1 MRFCVYLSI
10 FSLILSN
17 VSGEIPSPSF
27 CLCALRNLL
36 EDYAMFT
43 TTRVPPRYRPS
54 SRSDVGFYVASL
66 SSSSWKPVNNATWM
80 DLSSMINAPSGMYT
94 RISLDGID
102 SVNNGLS
109 LSGLRSA
116 YLAEIIA
123 SYRAIIGQVNRF
135 HENILKSRTEIC
147 LLETEGETSRVEPL
161 IRNKWQKYFWDRL
174 SRETLVY
181 LFVYL
186 ILSVWSFWCQVI
198 EMSAFYVSI

>member
-1 MRFCVYLSI
+1 MRFCVCLLI

-43 TTRVPPRYRPS
+43 TTRLPPRYRPS

-102 SVNNGLS
+102 SVNNGQS
-109 LSGLRSA
+109 IPSGGILVLASNSA
-116 YLAEIIA
+116 NYQTKYNLPQPFGIYKTIFGIGRAAYIWVCKPARAQIIV
-123 SYRAIIGQVNRF
+123 QKCRF
-135 HENILKSRTEIC
+135 
-147 LLETEGETSRVEPL
+147 
-161 IRNKWQKYFWDRL
+161 
-174 SRETLVY
+174 
-181 LFVYL
+181 
-186 ILSVWSFWCQVI
+186 
-198 EMSAFYVSI
+198 